1 MRHFPILQYIRIQ
14 DALSDFS
21 SLSTAVSQFRP
32 LVVYEADIQFLA
44 ESTEHE
50 KSVCVTPMKRHR
62 FLHSAAIF
70 TPGVAWRAEQWH
82 RAKKNKLF
90 FKMLALNLPQ
100 DSSDLVWPCL
110 TSVTQVVGTFVRSTA
125 GQVWMKNPDIN
136 VWLSVFFGF
145 FFF

>member
-21 SLSTAVSQFRP
+21 SLSTAVSQFGP

-70 TPGVAWRAEQWH
+70 TPGVA
-82 RAKKNKLF
+82 
-90 FKMLALNLPQ
+90 
-100 DSSDLVWPCL
+100 
-110 TSVTQVVGTFVRSTA
+110 
-125 GQVWMKNPDIN
+125 
-136 VWLSVFFGF
+136 
-145 FFF
+145 